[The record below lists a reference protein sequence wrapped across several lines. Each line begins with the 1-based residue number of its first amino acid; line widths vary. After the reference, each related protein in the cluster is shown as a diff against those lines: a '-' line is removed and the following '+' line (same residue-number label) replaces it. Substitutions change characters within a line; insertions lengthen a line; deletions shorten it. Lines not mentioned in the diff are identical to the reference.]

1 MKGRCE
7 TSQNDNLCNK
17 NSISRFDATFK
28 AILLCVVMG
37 RAPVALS
44 GPYGGSVVAGQA
56 QISQSGLNTSINQS
70 SNRVAIDWQSFNINT
85 DESVAFTQPDS
96 SSIALNRI
104 LDQNPTQIF
113 GSITANGQIVLVN
126 PRGIFF
132 GDTATVNVGSLFVSA
147 LDISP
152 EDFMAGR
159 LDFHALENTSG
170 LIVNQGTLKVIDG
183 GTLALLGQQV
193 RNEGLL
199 VANFGTVALASG
211 SDIQVRFDAYNQLSI
226 RINQNRLADILD
238 IDDPAIFNS
247 GLIEAHGGR
256 VVLTARQVEAIQ
268 NSIYAIDES
277 DRFSSQDGMVV
288 VADGGYYLT
297 GPDGDISDL
306 GHVDVST
313 DQGQAGTV
321 IYAGGSVNHQGELNA
336 DAREGEGGKV
346 LLDATDTVMLRGDSR
361 ISAQALESGV
371 GGQVHLLG
379 EQVGL
384 IDKAEVN
391 VSGVNGGGEV
401 LVGGDYLG
409 SNPDIKNARAVYMGI
424 DTRIHADAVQNGDG
438 GKIVLWSNSVTRAY
452 GQLTAVGG
460 LIRGDGGLIETSS
473 AHDVFLAPVIDVHAS
488 NGRHGEWLIDPA
500 FIQITLNELPD
511 DIDLSDTSDLFSTDL
526 DQDSESILSILTLES
541 SLRSGA
547 NVIVRTQAHTTEQV
561 NPVICGDALP
571 CIDDHYTESQTVD
584 IVANGISYDQY
595 HHGDIVLFSNLDFD
609 NAGTNRDGSDNASTL
624 TLQAHRDVVIEGDVF
639 DSDGNNGI
647 GNPDGDILNLTLTAN
662 YQGTGVQTGD
672 ATQGSVVVN
681 GNIDL
686 QGGDLTISGIDFTQD
701 ANSRISTEITQFDP
715 VTEFGGPNPS
725 LPNGDLIVNVTGSVD
740 AAGELNIVGAT
751 NITATGDVSLSN
763 NNNLLAGDVTVAHQ
777 STGSTLG
784 NINIHNDTNLT
795 VNLND
800 AVTSVGVTTTAGND
814 ATINSN
820 SASTLNLGN
829 SFVRGNLTVN
839 AAADIAQQAL
849 TSVQVNNQT
858 TFNMRDGR
866 NLDLRNLGNDF
877 GGTVL
882 VQIDPLNTTGPTDRV
897 QNIQL
902 YSANSLTVADVLIDG
917 LLDIESGDD
926 LIFNN
931 ITIDDDTQSLRL
943 ASGNV
948 LSQNATGTTG
958 LVRTGTGTNAF
969 SATAGDIQL
978 TDNAHNVN
986 QASFNTGA
994 DVLFNNGTNA
1004 LQINELIAAN
1014 ADITATGGITDVPGG
1029 VTFSNVTGDTVLNAA
1044 AANISLTHTSNDF
1057 NNLIVTGGT
1066 VTVVDTD
1073 SINLAGNMA
1082 SLDVTAGQGGATS
1095 TISNVTDQSINV
1107 TGTTD
1112 LTLSNG
1118 GDINLDNGFTG
1129 ANANNLQGT
1138 ISLTSGTGSL
1148 TSINLRNLGNIQLAG
1163 FNADG
1168 GSIDL
1173 QTAGNITQTGA
1184 WRNVGGDTRL
1194 AATDITLGQANDFNQ
1209 LVIENASNVTI
1220 NELNSLAVTG
1230 SNTNASNSINLDLTA
1245 AGDVVLD
1252 GEFNNLNVTTVGDIA
1267 DAGSTLT
1274 VANLTQLDAGNNDV
1288 ILQNGTINLNEL
1300 VLANVTQADI
1310 VNQNAIL
1317 IGGHVQAINLQTQA
1331 GAIRN
1336 NTTALIVDTTAQF
1349 DAANGTDDVFLDLA
1363 TNDFNQIQVNARS
1376 AILGDANAIDLG
1388 DIDTT
1393 QNLSLLT
1400 GGNIT
1405 QQAGSRIVSQDVS
1418 VNAINGAIDLTQT
1431 GNQFNRISLSADS
1444 AQVVNS
1450 QALIVGTS
1458 NLVTDL
1464 SITTLN
1470 GSLSIDDLSAGDT
1483 ITLNAAD
1490 AIVNNNGTATNLQ
1503 TQRAVLRA
1511 ANGVGMSGGNL
1522 VTRVS
1527 RLDAHNTSSG
1537 DINIDNTNNI
1547 VLESIIN
1554 DATDTGNFNL
1564 RTDQDIQVGYI
1575 QLVQNLSDDF
1585 TAGTVD
1591 MFTRTGDVLGTGP
1604 LDRSQAD
1611 ITASNLRVTGGRGTF
1626 GTLQRPL
1633 VLDISGRVE
1642 LRMRATLN
1650 PVFLDPQPVDVVID
1664 GLQFDAAETLSAVN
1678 GVQVTEVETLLD
1690 ISPAIFTDVR
1700 HFVVAEYPVKLPRD
1714 QLYIDGFDQEDDED
1728 YFRRFQEGEPVE
1740 QVQ

>member
-1 MKGRCE
+1 
-7 TSQNDNLCNK
+7 
-17 NSISRFDATFK
+17 
-28 AILLCVVMG
+28 MG
-37 RAPVALS
+37 
-44 GPYGGSVVAGQA
+44 GNIIAGQA
-56 QISQSGLNTSINQS
+56 QVSQSGLNTTINQS

-85 DESVAFTQPDS
+85 DESVAFNQPDS

-104 LDQNPTQIF
+104 LDQSPTQIF

-132 GDTATVNVGSLFVSA
+132 GDTAMVNVGSLFVSA

-226 RINQNRLADILD
+226 RINQNRLADILG
-238 IDDPAIFNS
+238 INDPAIFNS

-277 DRFSSQDGMVV
+277 DRFTSQDGMVV
-288 VADGGYYLT
+288 AADGGYYLT

-321 IYAGGSVNHQGELNA
+321 IYAGGNISHQGELNA
-336 DAREGEGGKV
+336 DAREGKGGKV
-346 LLDATDTVMLRGDSR
+346 LLDATDTVMLSDDSR

-391 VSGVNGGGEV
+391 ASGADGGGDV

-409 SNPDIKNARAVYMGI
+409 SNPDIKNARAVYTGV

-438 GKIVLWSNSVTRAY
+438 GKIILWSDEVTRAY
-452 GQLTAVGG
+452 GAFTATGG
-460 LIRGDGGLIETSS
+460 QQSGNGGFVETSS
-473 AHDVFLAPVIDVHAS
+473 KNIVSLSPSVDVHS
-488 NGRHGEWLIDPA
+488 NYGVHGEWLIDPSYIEISSDNSTA
-500 FIQITLNELPD
+500 ININISGD
-511 DIDLSDTSDLFSTDL
+511 SRDIFTTA
-526 DQDSESILSILTLES
+526 SEATVRIGSLEAA
-541 SLRSGA
+541 LIAGA
-547 NVIVRTQAHTTEQV
+547 NVTVRTQVHLTTV
-561 NPVICGDALP
+561 NTPAGCTVGVNCTGTDSVDLNPESSSVLINVGGMSGVD
-571 CIDDHYTESQTVD
+571 YT
-584 IVANGISYDQY
+584 QY
-595 HHGDIVLFSNLDFD
+595 HYGDIILFSDLDFD
-609 NAGTNRDGSDNASTL
+609 NAGTNRDGANNASSL
-624 TLQAHRDVVIEGDVF
+624 TLQAHRDVVIRGNIL
-639 DSDGNNGI
+639 DSDLDNGL
-647 GNPDGDILNLTLTAN
+647 GVEDGDILNLTLTAN
-662 YQGTGVQTGD
+662 YTGPDGTPPALFEGD
-672 ATQGSVVVN
+672 AGQGSVVVN
-681 GNIDL
+681 GDIDL
-686 QGGDLTISGIDFTQD
+686 QGGDLTVSGINFTQD
-701 ANSRISTEITQFDP
+701 TNSRISTEITQFDP

-751 NITATGDVSLSN
+751 NVTATGNVSLSN
-763 NNNLLAGDVTVAHQ
+763 NNNLLAGDVTVAHA
-777 STGSTLG
+777 TPGNTLG

-820 SASTLNLGN
+820 SATTLNMGN

-849 TSVQVNNQT
+849 TSVQVNNQSI
-858 TFNMRDGR
+858 FNLRDGR
-866 NLDLRNLGNDF
+866 NLDLRNTGNDF

-897 QNIQL
+897 QNIEL
-902 YSANSLTVADVLIDG
+902 YSANGLTVADVLIDG
-917 LLDIESGDD
+917 LLDLESGDD
-926 LIFNN
+926 LVFNN
-931 ITIDDDTQSLRL
+931 ITMDDDTQSLRL

-958 LVRTGTGTNAF
+958 LVRTGTGTNVF

-978 TDNAHNVN
+978 TDNTHTVN

-994 DVLFNNGTNA
+994 DVLFDNGTTA

-1014 ADITATGGITDVPGG
+1014 ADITATGGINDVPAG
-1029 VTFSNVTGDTVLNAA
+1029 VTFINVSGDTVLDAG

-1057 NNLIVTGGT
+1057 NNLIVSGGT
-1066 VTVVDTD
+1066 VTVVDTN

-1082 SLDVTAGQGGATS
+1082 SLDVTAGQGGGAS
-1095 TISNVTDQSINV
+1095 TISNVTDQGINV

-1129 ANANNLQGT
+1129 ANANNLQGEIT
-1138 ISLTSGTGSL
+1138 LASGAGSFTG
-1148 TSINLRNLGNIQLAG
+1148 INLRNLGNIQLAG

-1184 WRNVGGDTRL
+1184 WSNVGGDTRL
-1194 AATDITLGQANDFNQ
+1194 VATDITLGQANDFNQ
-1209 LVIENASNVTI
+1209 LVIENAGNVTI

-1252 GEFNNLNVTTVGDIA
+1252 GEFNSLSVTTVGDIA

-1274 VANLTQLDAGNNDV
+1274 VAGVTQLDAGNNDV
-1288 ILQNGTINLNEL
+1288 ILQNGTISLNEL
-1300 VLANVTQADI
+1300 VLTNVTQADI

-1317 IGGHVQAINLQTQA
+1317 IGGHVQTINLQTQA

-1336 NTTALIVDTTAQF
+1336 GTTALIVDTTAQF
-1349 DAANGTDDVFLDLA
+1349 DAANGTDDVILDQA
-1363 TNDFNQIQVNARS
+1363 SNDFNQIQVNARN
-1376 AILGDANAIDLG
+1376 AILSDANDISLG
-1388 DIDTT
+1388 NIDTT
-1393 QNLSLLT
+1393 QNLTLFT

-1405 QQAGSRIVSQDVS
+1405 QQAGSRIVSQDVNVS
-1418 VNAINGAIDLTQT
+1418 AGNAAIDLTQT
-1431 GNQFNRISLSADS
+1431 GNQFSRISLSGGS

-1450 QALIVGTS
+1450 QALLVGTS
-1458 NLVTDL
+1458 NLLTDL
-1464 SITTLN
+1464 TITTLN
-1470 GSLSIDDLSAGDT
+1470 GSLSIDELSAGDS

-1490 AIVNNNGTATNLQ
+1490 AIVNNNGTATNLR

-1511 ANGVGMSGGNL
+1511 ANGMGMSGGNL
-1522 VTRVS
+1522 VTDVG

-1537 DINIDNTNNI
+1537 DINIDNANSI
-1547 VLESIIN
+1547 ILESIIN

-1585 TAGTVD
+1585 SAGTVD
-1591 MFTRTGDVLGTGP
+1591 MFTRTGDVLGIGP